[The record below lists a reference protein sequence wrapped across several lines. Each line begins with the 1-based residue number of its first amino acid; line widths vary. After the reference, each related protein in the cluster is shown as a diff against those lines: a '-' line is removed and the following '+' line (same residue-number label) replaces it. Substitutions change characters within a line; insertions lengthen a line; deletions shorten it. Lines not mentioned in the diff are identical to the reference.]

1 MEEKDDEDAT
11 STHCNKKE
19 KLQTSSLLLQLPLP
33 KKNDEKKIVQTSII
47 SAHNCQAGDRLQ
59 SSWSTTMM

>member
-1 MEEKDDEDAT
+1 
-11 STHCNKKE
+11 
-19 KLQTSSLLLQLPLP
+19 LQQEGEAADIITAPTAAIAKSSLLLQLPLP